1 MHQGP
6 PDLLH
11 CKHKLCLKVIAN
23 LLVDTWRK
31 KKKRLLFVS
40 NCVHNPVSNFSVLDV
55 SNEILKLM
63 DLAEPLQLPQI
74 SLAIH
79 QD

>member
-1 MHQGP
+1 M
-6 PDLLH
+6 
-11 CKHKLCLKVIAN
+11 
-23 LLVDTWRK
+23 
-31 KKKRLLFVS
+31 S

-55 SNEILKLM
+55 SNEILELM